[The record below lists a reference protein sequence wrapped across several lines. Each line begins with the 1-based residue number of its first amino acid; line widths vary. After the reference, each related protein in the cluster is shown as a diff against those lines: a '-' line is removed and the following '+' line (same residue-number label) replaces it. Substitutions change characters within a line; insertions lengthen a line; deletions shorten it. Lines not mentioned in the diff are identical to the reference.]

1 MRLIEEAPG
10 ELLGLRP
17 TRYPR
22 RVYVQG
28 EGEFFHLAIPSV
40 ETLLGEVSMY
50 LWSIF
55 STNYEGRGCST
66 IHPSPVGLVA
76 FPSPLAKSNHIVQ
89 VVFTHV
95 LCALFGQTLMQIFP
109 ADCFMDDRG

>member
-28 EGEFFHLAIPSV
+28 GGEPFYLGILSV

-55 STNYEGRGCST
+55 STNYEDRGCST
-66 IHPSPVGLVA
+66 LHHSHVGLVG
-76 FPSPLAKSNHIVQ
+76 FPSPLASSNHNVQ
-89 VVFTHV
+89 VFYTHV
-95 LCALFGQTLMQIFP
+95 LCALFGKTLLQIFP
-109 ADCFMDDRG
+109 ADCLVDDRG